1 MLAQVGLLVCLFA
14 SAGIG
19 GHRVGLFGGFSGDVG
34 VVCQGRA
41 LTRELHDAGPEAHQG
56 PPGREQGRIRAS
68 LCCALGT
75 GGGQNARKQVRKL
88 FVRGTSRQPRCRC
101 RKQARRV
108 RGEDRCLCAV
118 NTPWPP
124 GPCQEWLPDSPLAPR
139 ALSGMASRFFD
150 FLRNIW

>member
-75 GGGQNARKQVRKL
+75 GGGTERKEAGAETFCERNVKAAALQMPEAGAKGQRRGPVSLRRKH
-88 FVRGTSRQPRCRC
+88 
-101 RKQARRV
+101 
-108 RGEDRCLCAV
+108 
-118 NTPWPP
+118 
-124 GPCQEWLPDSPLAPR
+124 PLAPR
-139 ALSGMASRFFD
+139 ALSGVAS
-150 FLRNIW
+150 